1 MAGVKLPFE
10 LFVGLRY
17 LKSKRQERFISLISI
32 LSIAGVALGVM
43 ALIVVMSVMNGF
55 RKDIQEKIIGAQA
68 HVMIASYDQ
77 GGIKD
82 WQELLTKVRKTKH
95 VVAVSPYLA
104 NQVMLKNGHH
114 VEGVLL
120 WGIDP
125 VKEARVT
132 ELNKHMKV
140 GKLSSLNAPP
150 QYPDNPLRG
159 RSIILGAEVARK
171 LGVLAGDTI
180 TVVAPVFKMTAA
192 GMTPKVTTMK
202 VTGIFEM
209 GMFEYDAT
217 FAYVSLSTS
226 QLLFEQPNTV
236 NGMAVKVDHLENAR
250 QVAAELQDH
259 AFGYWA
265 RDFMA
270 LNRNLATALHTE
282 KIVMFIILI
291 MIIMVA
297 AFNIAS
303 TLIMVVMEKKKD
315 IGILKAMGA
324 NQRSIRR
331 LFMLEG
337 GLIGIGGA
345 LLGLAGGLI
354 TCLLLKLYPLKIPGG
369 GSVYY
374 IETLPVAT
382 DPKDVIMI
390 ATITFA
396 VCLLSTVYPAWQASK
411 LDPVEAIRYE

>member
-1 MAGVKLPFE
+1 
-10 LFVGLRY
+10 
-17 LKSKRQERFISLISI
+17 
-32 LSIAGVALGVM
+32 
-43 ALIVVMSVMNGF
+43 
-55 RKDIQEKIIGAQA
+55 
-68 HVMIASYDQ
+68 
-77 GGIKD
+77 
-82 WQELLTKVRKTKH
+82 
-95 VVAVSPYLA
+95 
-104 NQVMLKNGHH
+104 
-114 VEGVLL
+114 
-120 WGIDP
+120 
-125 VKEARVT
+125 
-132 ELNKHMKV
+132 
-140 GKLSSLNAPP
+140 
-150 QYPDNPLRG
+150 
-159 RSIILGAEVARK
+159 
-171 LGVLAGDTI
+171 
-180 TVVAPVFKMTAA
+180 
-192 GMTPKVTTMK
+192 
-202 VTGIFEM
+202 
-209 GMFEYDAT
+209 MFEYDAT
-217 FAYVSLSTS
+217 FAYVSLDTA
-226 QLLFEQPNTV
+226 QLLFEQPNAV

-250 QVAAELQDH
+250 RVAAGIQDNS
-259 AFGYWA
+259 FGYWA

-315 IGILKAMGA
+315 IGILKAMGS

-345 LLGLAGGLI
+345 LLGLGGGLL

-382 DPKDVIMI
+382 DPRDVVMI
-390 ATITFA
+390 AAITFA